1 MVQNLENQN
10 TQDVLPFKGKITTVI
25 FYEPETGFAI
35 FKIRQEGETKSST
48 AKGYVPNPVAGAKI
62 FYNGTWKEDQKF
74 GGYYIAISNSKIDYA
89 GGGKDAIIEL
99 LSSDF
104 VPGVG
109 PTVAK
114 KIVDHFGKDALRVI
128 EREPERLKEIS
139 GIGVKSADKIH
150 EGYMHIAND
159 QQLIALLLPYLSI
172 QKINSVIKK
181 FGTGKMALEEIKE
194 NPYVLYQKFSGIG
207 FATADKV
214 ALGGCQIARDDIRR
228 VTAILLYALETQA
241 QMAGNTFIW
250 VDDMYRVVK
259 ETMRN
264 VLHEVAFPDEVIR
277 KAATIAREDG
287 LVVVQGSKP
296 TDGRKPMFCM
306 YLYKYW
312 FYECDIAYLCTMIHT
327 NSNSTYGLV
336 DSQDVDDAIEIIEA
350 EDGFSLDDTQKNAV
364 RTVFGS
370 DIKNVTVITGG
381 PGSGKT
387 TIIKTIIKTWQIARG
402 LRYNEDSMLLCAP
415 TGRASARMREAT
427 EHPASTIQS
436 AYYSMHGDC
445 EASIIVVDEFS
456 MCNLETAH
464 MVFELASH
472 GCKLVIVGDPDQLP
486 AIGAGN
492 VLRDLIQSG
501 VVNVCKLSSCHR
513 NVGSIV
519 ENAIHI
525 NTGETTETF
534 KQDEQFALIP
544 AKGKEMRNI
553 ALSNYFAYVEKY
565 GEQVTEKN
573 ADTAEVYEEG
583 IKQVCL
589 LTPTKKKGCGSLSA
603 TDMNLLIRDE
613 LNPATDANSWF
624 FSNFKKKAKPEQGFE
639 YRLGDRVML
648 CKNHKNSFVN
658 GDMGFIVDYQEKAL
672 DPNTSGTIHHAY
684 TIRFDNPCDVEGRVY
699 TMLVSRKTLQS
710 EFSLAYA
717 MTVHKSQGS
726 EFKAVVIGLE
736 KSWSRLLQRNLL
748 YTAVTRAKKECRIIG
763 EMKTV
768 DEAILTNDIEYR
780 NTLLES
786 RLTHFD
792 RERYETIHR
801 RNVEDNDS
809 DWRDDDD

>member
-1 MVQNLENQN
+1 MRFGLEKP
-10 TQDVLPFKGKITTVI
+10 LLRRSISP
-25 FYEPETGFAI
+25 A
-35 FKIRQEGETKSST
+35 S
-48 AKGYVPNPVAGAKI
+48 
-62 FYNGTWKEDQKF
+62 
-74 GGYYIAISNSKIDYA
+74 SNSESA
-89 GGGKDAIIEL
+89 VFTVIEL

-139 GIGVKSADKIH
+139 GIGVKSADRIH

-159 QQLIALLLPYLSI
+159 QELIALLLPYLSI

-277 KAATIAREDG
+277 KAATIAREDS

-364 RTVFGS
+364 RTVFCS

-402 LRYNEDSMLLCAP
+402 LKYNEDSMLLCAP

-726 EFKAVVIGLE
+726 EFKAVVIGFE
-736 KSWSRLLQRNLL
+736 KSWARLLQRNLL

-792 RERYETIHR
+792 RERYETIHN
-801 RNVEDNDS
+801 RNVEDDDS
-809 DWRDDDD
+809 DWRDNDD

>member
-1 MVQNLENQN
+1 
-10 TQDVLPFKGKITTVI
+10 
-25 FYEPETGFAI
+25 
-35 FKIRQEGETKSST
+35 
-48 AKGYVPNPVAGAKI
+48 
-62 FYNGTWKEDQKF
+62 
-74 GGYYIAISNSKIDYA
+74 
-89 GGGKDAIIEL
+89 
-99 LSSDF
+99 
-104 VPGVG
+104 
-109 PTVAK
+109 
-114 KIVDHFGKDALRVI
+114 
-128 EREPERLKEIS
+128 
-139 GIGVKSADKIH
+139 
-150 EGYMHIAND
+150 
-159 QQLIALLLPYLSI
+159 
-172 QKINSVIKK
+172 
-181 FGTGKMALEEIKE
+181 MALEEIKE

-277 KAATIAREDG
+277 KAATIAREDS

-327 NSNSTYGLV
+327 SSNSTYGLV
-336 DSQDVDDAIEIIEA
+336 DSQDVDAAIEIIEA

-402 LRYNEDSMLLCAP
+402 LRYNEESILLCAP

-501 VVNVCKLSSCHR
+501 VVNICKLSSCHR

-624 FSNFKKKAKPEQGFE
+624 FSNFKKNAKPEQGFE

-726 EFKAVVIGLE
+726 EFKAVVIGFE
-736 KSWSRLLQRNLL
+736 KSWARLLQRNLL

-792 RERYETIHR
+792 RERYETIHN
-801 RNVEDNDS
+801 RNVEDDDS
-809 DWRDDDD
+809 DWRDNDD

>member
-1 MVQNLENQN
+1 M
-10 TQDVLPFKGKITTVI
+10 
-25 FYEPETGFAI
+25 
-35 FKIRQEGETKSST
+35 
-48 AKGYVPNPVAGAKI
+48 
-62 FYNGTWKEDQKF
+62 
-74 GGYYIAISNSKIDYA
+74 
-89 GGGKDAIIEL
+89 
-99 LSSDF
+99 
-104 VPGVG
+104 
-109 PTVAK
+109 
-114 KIVDHFGKDALRVI
+114 
-128 EREPERLKEIS
+128 
-139 GIGVKSADKIH
+139 
-150 EGYMHIAND
+150 
-159 QQLIALLLPYLSI
+159 
-172 QKINSVIKK
+172 
-181 FGTGKMALEEIKE
+181 
-194 NPYVLYQKFSGIG
+194 
-207 FATADKV
+207 
-214 ALGGCQIARDDIRR
+214 
-228 VTAILLYALETQA
+228 TAILLYALETQA

-277 KAATIAREDG
+277 KAATIAREDS

-336 DSQDVDDAIEIIEA
+336 DSQDVDEAIESIEA

>member
-1 MVQNLENQN
+1 
-10 TQDVLPFKGKITTVI
+10 
-25 FYEPETGFAI
+25 
-35 FKIRQEGETKSST
+35 
-48 AKGYVPNPVAGAKI
+48 
-62 FYNGTWKEDQKF
+62 
-74 GGYYIAISNSKIDYA
+74 
-89 GGGKDAIIEL
+89 
-99 LSSDF
+99 
-104 VPGVG
+104 
-109 PTVAK
+109 
-114 KIVDHFGKDALRVI
+114 
-128 EREPERLKEIS
+128 
-139 GIGVKSADKIH
+139 
-150 EGYMHIAND
+150 
-159 QQLIALLLPYLSI
+159 
-172 QKINSVIKK
+172 
-181 FGTGKMALEEIKE
+181 
-194 NPYVLYQKFSGIG
+194 
-207 FATADKV
+207 
-214 ALGGCQIARDDIRR
+214 
-228 VTAILLYALETQA
+228 
-241 QMAGNTFIW
+241 
-250 VDDMYRVVK
+250 
-259 ETMRN
+259 MRN

-277 KAATIAREDG
+277 KAATIARGDG

-336 DSQDVDDAIEIIEA
+336 DSQDVDAAIEIIEA

-402 LRYNEDSMLLCAP
+402 LRYNEESILLCAP

-726 EFKAVVIGLE
+726 EFKAVVIGFE
-736 KSWSRLLQRNLL
+736 KSWARLLQRNLL

>member
-1 MVQNLENQN
+1 
-10 TQDVLPFKGKITTVI
+10 
-25 FYEPETGFAI
+25 
-35 FKIRQEGETKSST
+35 
-48 AKGYVPNPVAGAKI
+48 
-62 FYNGTWKEDQKF
+62 
-74 GGYYIAISNSKIDYA
+74 
-89 GGGKDAIIEL
+89 
-99 LSSDF
+99 
-104 VPGVG
+104 
-109 PTVAK
+109 
-114 KIVDHFGKDALRVI
+114 
-128 EREPERLKEIS
+128 
-139 GIGVKSADKIH
+139 
-150 EGYMHIAND
+150 
-159 QQLIALLLPYLSI
+159 
-172 QKINSVIKK
+172 
-181 FGTGKMALEEIKE
+181 
-194 NPYVLYQKFSGIG
+194 
-207 FATADKV
+207 
-214 ALGGCQIARDDIRR
+214 
-228 VTAILLYALETQA
+228 
-241 QMAGNTFIW
+241 MAGNTFIW

-277 KAATIAREDG
+277 KAATIAREDS

-336 DSQDVDDAIEIIEA
+336 DSQDVDEAIESIEA

-726 EFKAVVIGLE
+726 EFKAVVIGFE
-736 KSWSRLLQRNLL
+736 KSWARLLQRNLL

-792 RERYETIHR
+792 RERYETIHN
-801 RNVEDNDS
+801 RNVEDDDS
-809 DWRDDDD
+809 DWRDNDD

>member
-1 MVQNLENQN
+1 M
-10 TQDVLPFKGKITTVI
+10 
-25 FYEPETGFAI
+25 
-35 FKIRQEGETKSST
+35 
-48 AKGYVPNPVAGAKI
+48 
-62 FYNGTWKEDQKF
+62 
-74 GGYYIAISNSKIDYA
+74 
-89 GGGKDAIIEL
+89 
-99 LSSDF
+99 
-104 VPGVG
+104 
-109 PTVAK
+109 
-114 KIVDHFGKDALRVI
+114 
-128 EREPERLKEIS
+128 
-139 GIGVKSADKIH
+139 
-150 EGYMHIAND
+150 
-159 QQLIALLLPYLSI
+159 
-172 QKINSVIKK
+172 
-181 FGTGKMALEEIKE
+181 
-194 NPYVLYQKFSGIG
+194 
-207 FATADKV
+207 
-214 ALGGCQIARDDIRR
+214 
-228 VTAILLYALETQA
+228 
-241 QMAGNTFIW
+241 
-250 VDDMYRVVK
+250 
-259 ETMRN
+259 
-264 VLHEVAFPDEVIR
+264 IR

-336 DSQDVDDAIEIIEA
+336 DSQDVDEAIESIEA
-350 EDGFSLDDTQKNAV
+350 EDGFSLDDTQKSAV

-726 EFKAVVIGLE
+726 EFKAVVIGFE
-736 KSWSRLLQRNLL
+736 KSWARLLQRNLL

-792 RERYETIHR
+792 RERYETIHN
-801 RNVEDNDS
+801 RNVEDDDS
-809 DWRDDDD
+809 DWRDNDD

>member
-1 MVQNLENQN
+1 
-10 TQDVLPFKGKITTVI
+10 
-25 FYEPETGFAI
+25 
-35 FKIRQEGETKSST
+35 
-48 AKGYVPNPVAGAKI
+48 
-62 FYNGTWKEDQKF
+62 
-74 GGYYIAISNSKIDYA
+74 
-89 GGGKDAIIEL
+89 
-99 LSSDF
+99 
-104 VPGVG
+104 
-109 PTVAK
+109 
-114 KIVDHFGKDALRVI
+114 
-128 EREPERLKEIS
+128 
-139 GIGVKSADKIH
+139 
-150 EGYMHIAND
+150 
-159 QQLIALLLPYLSI
+159 
-172 QKINSVIKK
+172 
-181 FGTGKMALEEIKE
+181 MALEEIKQ

-336 DSQDVDDAIEIIEA
+336 DSQDVDEAIESIEA

>member
-1 MVQNLENQN
+1 
-10 TQDVLPFKGKITTVI
+10 
-25 FYEPETGFAI
+25 
-35 FKIRQEGETKSST
+35 
-48 AKGYVPNPVAGAKI
+48 
-62 FYNGTWKEDQKF
+62 
-74 GGYYIAISNSKIDYA
+74 
-89 GGGKDAIIEL
+89 
-99 LSSDF
+99 
-104 VPGVG
+104 
-109 PTVAK
+109 
-114 KIVDHFGKDALRVI
+114 
-128 EREPERLKEIS
+128 
-139 GIGVKSADKIH
+139 
-150 EGYMHIAND
+150 
-159 QQLIALLLPYLSI
+159 
-172 QKINSVIKK
+172 
-181 FGTGKMALEEIKE
+181 MALEEIKE

-801 RNVEDNDS
+801 RNVEDDDS

>member
-1 MVQNLENQN
+1 M
-10 TQDVLPFKGKITTVI
+10 
-25 FYEPETGFAI
+25 
-35 FKIRQEGETKSST
+35 
-48 AKGYVPNPVAGAKI
+48 
-62 FYNGTWKEDQKF
+62 
-74 GGYYIAISNSKIDYA
+74 
-89 GGGKDAIIEL
+89 
-99 LSSDF
+99 
-104 VPGVG
+104 
-109 PTVAK
+109 
-114 KIVDHFGKDALRVI
+114 
-128 EREPERLKEIS
+128 
-139 GIGVKSADKIH
+139 
-150 EGYMHIAND
+150 
-159 QQLIALLLPYLSI
+159 
-172 QKINSVIKK
+172 
-181 FGTGKMALEEIKE
+181 
-194 NPYVLYQKFSGIG
+194 
-207 FATADKV
+207 
-214 ALGGCQIARDDIRR
+214 
-228 VTAILLYALETQA
+228 
-241 QMAGNTFIW
+241 
-250 VDDMYRVVK
+250 
-259 ETMRN
+259 
-264 VLHEVAFPDEVIR
+264 
-277 KAATIAREDG
+277 
-287 LVVVQGSKP
+287 
-296 TDGRKPMFCM
+296 
-306 YLYKYW
+306 
-312 FYECDIAYLCTMIHT
+312 
-327 NSNSTYGLV
+327 
-336 DSQDVDDAIEIIEA
+336 
-350 EDGFSLDDTQKNAV
+350 
-364 RTVFGS
+364 
-370 DIKNVTVITGG
+370 
-381 PGSGKT
+381 
-387 TIIKTIIKTWQIARG
+387 
-402 LRYNEDSMLLCAP
+402 
-415 TGRASARMREAT
+415 
-427 EHPASTIQS
+427 
-436 AYYSMHGDC
+436 
-445 EASIIVVDEFS
+445 
-456 MCNLETAH
+456 
-464 MVFELASH
+464 
-472 GCKLVIVGDPDQLP
+472 
-486 AIGAGN
+486 
-492 VLRDLIQSG
+492 
-501 VVNVCKLSSCHR
+501 
-513 NVGSIV
+513 GSIV

-534 KQDEQFALIP
+534 KQDEQFALIS

-801 RNVEDNDS
+801 RNVEDDDS

>member
-1 MVQNLENQN
+1 MRV
-10 TQDVLPFKGKITTVI
+10 TI
-25 FYEPETGFAI
+25 F
-35 FKIRQEGETKSST
+35 
-48 AKGYVPNPVAGAKI
+48 
-62 FYNGTWKEDQKF
+62 
-74 GGYYIAISNSKIDYA
+74 
-89 GGGKDAIIEL
+89 
-99 LSSDF
+99 
-104 VPGVG
+104 
-109 PTVAK
+109 
-114 KIVDHFGKDALRVI
+114 
-128 EREPERLKEIS
+128 
-139 GIGVKSADKIH
+139 
-150 EGYMHIAND
+150 
-159 QQLIALLLPYLSI
+159 
-172 QKINSVIKK
+172 
-181 FGTGKMALEEIKE
+181 
-194 NPYVLYQKFSGIG
+194 
-207 FATADKV
+207 
-214 ALGGCQIARDDIRR
+214 RR

-277 KAATIAREDG
+277 KAATIAREDS

-312 FYECDIAYLCTMIHT
+312 SYECDIAYLCTMIHT

-336 DSQDVDDAIEIIEA
+336 DSQDVDEAIESIEA

-364 RTVFGS
+364 RTVYGS

-801 RNVEDNDS
+801 RNVEDDDS

>member
-1 MVQNLENQN
+1 M
-10 TQDVLPFKGKITTVI
+10 
-25 FYEPETGFAI
+25 
-35 FKIRQEGETKSST
+35 
-48 AKGYVPNPVAGAKI
+48 
-62 FYNGTWKEDQKF
+62 
-74 GGYYIAISNSKIDYA
+74 
-89 GGGKDAIIEL
+89 
-99 LSSDF
+99 
-104 VPGVG
+104 
-109 PTVAK
+109 
-114 KIVDHFGKDALRVI
+114 
-128 EREPERLKEIS
+128 
-139 GIGVKSADKIH
+139 
-150 EGYMHIAND
+150 
-159 QQLIALLLPYLSI
+159 
-172 QKINSVIKK
+172 
-181 FGTGKMALEEIKE
+181 
-194 NPYVLYQKFSGIG
+194 
-207 FATADKV
+207 
-214 ALGGCQIARDDIRR
+214 
-228 VTAILLYALETQA
+228 TAILLYALETQA

-277 KAATIAREDG
+277 KAATIAREDS

-327 NSNSTYGLV
+327 SSNSTYGLV
-336 DSQDVDDAIEIIEA
+336 DSQDVDAAIEIIEA

-402 LRYNEDSMLLCAP
+402 LRYNEESILLCAP

-684 TIRFDNPCDVEGRVY
+684 TIRFDNPCDVEGRVC

-726 EFKAVVIGLE
+726 EFKAVVIGFE
-736 KSWSRLLQRNLL
+736 KSWARLLQRNLL

-792 RERYETIHR
+792 RERYETIHN
-801 RNVEDNDS
+801 RNVEDDDS
-809 DWRDDDD
+809 DWRDNDD

>member
-1 MVQNLENQN
+1 M
-10 TQDVLPFKGKITTVI
+10 
-25 FYEPETGFAI
+25 
-35 FKIRQEGETKSST
+35 
-48 AKGYVPNPVAGAKI
+48 
-62 FYNGTWKEDQKF
+62 
-74 GGYYIAISNSKIDYA
+74 
-89 GGGKDAIIEL
+89 
-99 LSSDF
+99 
-104 VPGVG
+104 
-109 PTVAK
+109 
-114 KIVDHFGKDALRVI
+114 
-128 EREPERLKEIS
+128 
-139 GIGVKSADKIH
+139 
-150 EGYMHIAND
+150 
-159 QQLIALLLPYLSI
+159 
-172 QKINSVIKK
+172 
-181 FGTGKMALEEIKE
+181 
-194 NPYVLYQKFSGIG
+194 
-207 FATADKV
+207 
-214 ALGGCQIARDDIRR
+214 
-228 VTAILLYALETQA
+228 TAILLYALETQA

-277 KAATIAREDG
+277 KAATIAREDS

-327 NSNSTYGLV
+327 SSNSTYGLV
-336 DSQDVDDAIEIIEA
+336 DSQDLDAAIEIIEA

-402 LRYNEDSMLLCAP
+402 LRYNEESILLCAP

-544 AKGKEMRNI
+544 ATGKEMRNI

-684 TIRFDNPCDVEGRVY
+684 TIRFYNSCDVEGRVY

-726 EFKAVVIGLE
+726 EFKAVVIGFE
-736 KSWSRLLQRNLL
+736 KSWARLLQRNLL

-792 RERYETIHR
+792 RERYETIHN
-801 RNVEDNDS
+801 RNVEDDDS
-809 DWRDDDD
+809 DWRDNDD

>member
-1 MVQNLENQN
+1 M
-10 TQDVLPFKGKITTVI
+10 
-25 FYEPETGFAI
+25 
-35 FKIRQEGETKSST
+35 
-48 AKGYVPNPVAGAKI
+48 
-62 FYNGTWKEDQKF
+62 
-74 GGYYIAISNSKIDYA
+74 
-89 GGGKDAIIEL
+89 
-99 LSSDF
+99 
-104 VPGVG
+104 
-109 PTVAK
+109 
-114 KIVDHFGKDALRVI
+114 
-128 EREPERLKEIS
+128 
-139 GIGVKSADKIH
+139 
-150 EGYMHIAND
+150 
-159 QQLIALLLPYLSI
+159 
-172 QKINSVIKK
+172 
-181 FGTGKMALEEIKE
+181 
-194 NPYVLYQKFSGIG
+194 
-207 FATADKV
+207 
-214 ALGGCQIARDDIRR
+214 
-228 VTAILLYALETQA
+228 TAILLYALETQA

-327 NSNSTYGLV
+327 SSNSTYGLV
-336 DSQDVDDAIEIIEA
+336 DSQDVDAAIEIIEA

-492 VLRDLIQSG
+492 VLRDLIQSR

-801 RNVEDNDS
+801 RNVEDDDS

>member
-1 MVQNLENQN
+1 
-10 TQDVLPFKGKITTVI
+10 
-25 FYEPETGFAI
+25 
-35 FKIRQEGETKSST
+35 
-48 AKGYVPNPVAGAKI
+48 
-62 FYNGTWKEDQKF
+62 
-74 GGYYIAISNSKIDYA
+74 
-89 GGGKDAIIEL
+89 
-99 LSSDF
+99 
-104 VPGVG
+104 
-109 PTVAK
+109 
-114 KIVDHFGKDALRVI
+114 
-128 EREPERLKEIS
+128 
-139 GIGVKSADKIH
+139 
-150 EGYMHIAND
+150 
-159 QQLIALLLPYLSI
+159 
-172 QKINSVIKK
+172 
-181 FGTGKMALEEIKE
+181 
-194 NPYVLYQKFSGIG
+194 
-207 FATADKV
+207 
-214 ALGGCQIARDDIRR
+214 
-228 VTAILLYALETQA
+228 
-241 QMAGNTFIW
+241 
-250 VDDMYRVVK
+250 
-259 ETMRN
+259 MRN

-277 KAATIAREDG
+277 KAATIAREDS

-336 DSQDVDDAIEIIEA
+336 DSQDVDEAIESIEA

>member
-1 MVQNLENQN
+1 M
-10 TQDVLPFKGKITTVI
+10 
-25 FYEPETGFAI
+25 
-35 FKIRQEGETKSST
+35 
-48 AKGYVPNPVAGAKI
+48 
-62 FYNGTWKEDQKF
+62 
-74 GGYYIAISNSKIDYA
+74 
-89 GGGKDAIIEL
+89 
-99 LSSDF
+99 
-104 VPGVG
+104 
-109 PTVAK
+109 
-114 KIVDHFGKDALRVI
+114 
-128 EREPERLKEIS
+128 
-139 GIGVKSADKIH
+139 
-150 EGYMHIAND
+150 
-159 QQLIALLLPYLSI
+159 
-172 QKINSVIKK
+172 
-181 FGTGKMALEEIKE
+181 
-194 NPYVLYQKFSGIG
+194 
-207 FATADKV
+207 
-214 ALGGCQIARDDIRR
+214 R

-277 KAATIAREDG
+277 KAATIAREDS

-327 NSNSTYGLV
+327 SSNSTYGLV
-336 DSQDVDDAIEIIEA
+336 DSQDVDAAIEIIEA

-402 LRYNEDSMLLCAP
+402 LRYNEESILLCAP

-726 EFKAVVIGLE
+726 EFKAVVIGFE
-736 KSWSRLLQRNLL
+736 KSWARLLQRNLL

>member
-1 MVQNLENQN
+1 M
-10 TQDVLPFKGKITTVI
+10 
-25 FYEPETGFAI
+25 
-35 FKIRQEGETKSST
+35 
-48 AKGYVPNPVAGAKI
+48 
-62 FYNGTWKEDQKF
+62 
-74 GGYYIAISNSKIDYA
+74 
-89 GGGKDAIIEL
+89 
-99 LSSDF
+99 
-104 VPGVG
+104 
-109 PTVAK
+109 
-114 KIVDHFGKDALRVI
+114 
-128 EREPERLKEIS
+128 
-139 GIGVKSADKIH
+139 
-150 EGYMHIAND
+150 
-159 QQLIALLLPYLSI
+159 
-172 QKINSVIKK
+172 
-181 FGTGKMALEEIKE
+181 
-194 NPYVLYQKFSGIG
+194 
-207 FATADKV
+207 
-214 ALGGCQIARDDIRR
+214 
-228 VTAILLYALETQA
+228 TAILLYALETQA

-277 KAATIAREDG
+277 KAATIAREDS

-327 NSNSTYGLV
+327 SSNSTYGLV
-336 DSQDVDDAIEIIEA
+336 DSQDLDAAIEIIEA

-402 LRYNEDSMLLCAP
+402 LRYNEESILLCAP

-544 AKGKEMRNI
+544 ANGKEMRNI

-726 EFKAVVIGLE
+726 EFKAVVIGFE
-736 KSWSRLLQRNLL
+736 KSWARLLQRNLL

-792 RERYETIHR
+792 RERYETIHN
-801 RNVEDNDS
+801 RNVEDDDS
-809 DWRDDDD
+809 DWRDNDD

>member
-1 MVQNLENQN
+1 M
-10 TQDVLPFKGKITTVI
+10 
-25 FYEPETGFAI
+25 
-35 FKIRQEGETKSST
+35 
-48 AKGYVPNPVAGAKI
+48 
-62 FYNGTWKEDQKF
+62 
-74 GGYYIAISNSKIDYA
+74 
-89 GGGKDAIIEL
+89 
-99 LSSDF
+99 
-104 VPGVG
+104 
-109 PTVAK
+109 
-114 KIVDHFGKDALRVI
+114 
-128 EREPERLKEIS
+128 
-139 GIGVKSADKIH
+139 
-150 EGYMHIAND
+150 
-159 QQLIALLLPYLSI
+159 
-172 QKINSVIKK
+172 
-181 FGTGKMALEEIKE
+181 
-194 NPYVLYQKFSGIG
+194 
-207 FATADKV
+207 
-214 ALGGCQIARDDIRR
+214 
-228 VTAILLYALETQA
+228 
-241 QMAGNTFIW
+241 
-250 VDDMYRVVK
+250 
-259 ETMRN
+259 
-264 VLHEVAFPDEVIR
+264 
-277 KAATIAREDG
+277 
-287 LVVVQGSKP
+287 
-296 TDGRKPMFCM
+296 
-306 YLYKYW
+306 
-312 FYECDIAYLCTMIHT
+312 
-327 NSNSTYGLV
+327 
-336 DSQDVDDAIEIIEA
+336 
-350 EDGFSLDDTQKNAV
+350 
-364 RTVFGS
+364 FGS

-501 VVNVCKLSSCHR
+501 VVNICKLSSCHR

-544 AKGKEMRNI
+544 AKGKEMQNI

-672 DPNTSGTIHHAY
+672 DPNTSGTIHL
-684 TIRFDNPCDVEGRVY
+684 DNPCDVEGRVY

-726 EFKAVVIGLE
+726 EFKAVVIGFE
-736 KSWSRLLQRNLL
+736 KSWARLLQRNLL

-801 RNVEDNDS
+801 RNVEDDNS
-809 DWRDDDD
+809 DWRDNDD

>member
-1 MVQNLENQN
+1 
-10 TQDVLPFKGKITTVI
+10 
-25 FYEPETGFAI
+25 
-35 FKIRQEGETKSST
+35 
-48 AKGYVPNPVAGAKI
+48 
-62 FYNGTWKEDQKF
+62 
-74 GGYYIAISNSKIDYA
+74 
-89 GGGKDAIIEL
+89 
-99 LSSDF
+99 
-104 VPGVG
+104 
-109 PTVAK
+109 
-114 KIVDHFGKDALRVI
+114 
-128 EREPERLKEIS
+128 
-139 GIGVKSADKIH
+139 
-150 EGYMHIAND
+150 
-159 QQLIALLLPYLSI
+159 
-172 QKINSVIKK
+172 
-181 FGTGKMALEEIKE
+181 
-194 NPYVLYQKFSGIG
+194 
-207 FATADKV
+207 
-214 ALGGCQIARDDIRR
+214 
-228 VTAILLYALETQA
+228 
-241 QMAGNTFIW
+241 
-250 VDDMYRVVK
+250 MYRVVK

-277 KAATIAREDG
+277 KAATIAREDS

-336 DSQDVDDAIEIIEA
+336 DSQDVDEAIESIEA

-427 EHPASTIQS
+427 EQPASTIQS

>member
-1 MVQNLENQN
+1 M
-10 TQDVLPFKGKITTVI
+10 
-25 FYEPETGFAI
+25 
-35 FKIRQEGETKSST
+35 
-48 AKGYVPNPVAGAKI
+48 
-62 FYNGTWKEDQKF
+62 
-74 GGYYIAISNSKIDYA
+74 
-89 GGGKDAIIEL
+89 
-99 LSSDF
+99 
-104 VPGVG
+104 
-109 PTVAK
+109 
-114 KIVDHFGKDALRVI
+114 
-128 EREPERLKEIS
+128 
-139 GIGVKSADKIH
+139 
-150 EGYMHIAND
+150 
-159 QQLIALLLPYLSI
+159 
-172 QKINSVIKK
+172 
-181 FGTGKMALEEIKE
+181 
-194 NPYVLYQKFSGIG
+194 
-207 FATADKV
+207 
-214 ALGGCQIARDDIRR
+214 
-228 VTAILLYALETQA
+228 TAILLYALETQA

-327 NSNSTYGLV
+327 SSNSTYGLV
-336 DSQDVDDAIEIIEA
+336 DSQDVDAAIEIIEA

-402 LRYNEDSMLLCAP
+402 LRYNEESILLCAP

-501 VVNVCKLSSCHR
+501 VVNICKLSSCHR

-726 EFKAVVIGLE
+726 EFKAVVIGFE
-736 KSWSRLLQRNLL
+736 KSWARLLQRNLL

-792 RERYETIHR
+792 RERYETIHN
-801 RNVEDNDS
+801 RNVEDDDS
-809 DWRDDDD
+809 DWRDNDD

>member
-1 MVQNLENQN
+1 M
-10 TQDVLPFKGKITTVI
+10 
-25 FYEPETGFAI
+25 
-35 FKIRQEGETKSST
+35 
-48 AKGYVPNPVAGAKI
+48 
-62 FYNGTWKEDQKF
+62 
-74 GGYYIAISNSKIDYA
+74 
-89 GGGKDAIIEL
+89 
-99 LSSDF
+99 
-104 VPGVG
+104 
-109 PTVAK
+109 
-114 KIVDHFGKDALRVI
+114 
-128 EREPERLKEIS
+128 
-139 GIGVKSADKIH
+139 
-150 EGYMHIAND
+150 
-159 QQLIALLLPYLSI
+159 
-172 QKINSVIKK
+172 
-181 FGTGKMALEEIKE
+181 
-194 NPYVLYQKFSGIG
+194 
-207 FATADKV
+207 
-214 ALGGCQIARDDIRR
+214 
-228 VTAILLYALETQA
+228 TAILIYALETQA

-259 ETMRN
+259 EMMRN

-327 NSNSTYGLV
+327 NLNSTYGLV

-402 LRYNEDSMLLCAP
+402 LRYNEESILLCAP

-573 ADTAEVYEEG
+573 ADAAEVYEEG

-684 TIRFDNPCDVEGRVY
+684 TIRFDNPSDVEGRVY

-801 RNVEDNDS
+801 RNVEDDDS
-809 DWRDDDD
+809 DWREDDD

>member
-1 MVQNLENQN
+1 
-10 TQDVLPFKGKITTVI
+10 
-25 FYEPETGFAI
+25 
-35 FKIRQEGETKSST
+35 
-48 AKGYVPNPVAGAKI
+48 
-62 FYNGTWKEDQKF
+62 
-74 GGYYIAISNSKIDYA
+74 
-89 GGGKDAIIEL
+89 
-99 LSSDF
+99 
-104 VPGVG
+104 
-109 PTVAK
+109 
-114 KIVDHFGKDALRVI
+114 
-128 EREPERLKEIS
+128 
-139 GIGVKSADKIH
+139 
-150 EGYMHIAND
+150 
-159 QQLIALLLPYLSI
+159 
-172 QKINSVIKK
+172 
-181 FGTGKMALEEIKE
+181 
-194 NPYVLYQKFSGIG
+194 
-207 FATADKV
+207 
-214 ALGGCQIARDDIRR
+214 
-228 VTAILLYALETQA
+228 
-241 QMAGNTFIW
+241 
-250 VDDMYRVVK
+250 MYRVVK

-264 VLHEVAFPDEVIR
+264 VLHEVVFPDEVIR

-306 YLYKYW
+306 YLHKYW

-336 DSQDVDDAIEIIEA
+336 DSQDVEHAIANIEA
-350 EDGFSLDDTQKNAV
+350 EDGFSLDETQKNAV

-387 TIIKTIIKTWQIARG
+387 TIIKTIIKTWRIARG
-402 LRYNEDSMLLCAP
+402 LRYSEESILLCAP

-501 VVNVCKLSSCHR
+501 AVNVCKLSSCHR

-534 KQDEQFALIP
+534 TQDEQFALIP
-544 AKGKEMRNI
+544 AKGSEMRNI

-613 LNPATDANSWF
+613 LNPATDENSWF
-624 FSNFKKKAKPEQGFE
+624 FSDFKKKAKPEQGFE
-639 YRLGDRVML
+639 YRIGDRVML

-672 DPNTSGTIHHAY
+672 DSNTGSTIHHAY
-684 TIRFDNPCDVEGRVY
+684 TIRFDNPCDVEGSVY

-768 DEAILTNDIEYR
+768 DEAILTNDIEFR

-786 RLTHFD
+786 RLKHFD

-801 RNVEDNDS
+801 RNVENDDT

>member
-1 MVQNLENQN
+1 
-10 TQDVLPFKGKITTVI
+10 
-25 FYEPETGFAI
+25 
-35 FKIRQEGETKSST
+35 
-48 AKGYVPNPVAGAKI
+48 
-62 FYNGTWKEDQKF
+62 
-74 GGYYIAISNSKIDYA
+74 
-89 GGGKDAIIEL
+89 
-99 LSSDF
+99 
-104 VPGVG
+104 
-109 PTVAK
+109 
-114 KIVDHFGKDALRVI
+114 
-128 EREPERLKEIS
+128 
-139 GIGVKSADKIH
+139 
-150 EGYMHIAND
+150 
-159 QQLIALLLPYLSI
+159 
-172 QKINSVIKK
+172 
-181 FGTGKMALEEIKE
+181 MALEEIKE

-801 RNVEDNDS
+801 RNVEDDNS

>member
-1 MVQNLENQN
+1 
-10 TQDVLPFKGKITTVI
+10 
-25 FYEPETGFAI
+25 
-35 FKIRQEGETKSST
+35 
-48 AKGYVPNPVAGAKI
+48 
-62 FYNGTWKEDQKF
+62 
-74 GGYYIAISNSKIDYA
+74 
-89 GGGKDAIIEL
+89 
-99 LSSDF
+99 
-104 VPGVG
+104 
-109 PTVAK
+109 
-114 KIVDHFGKDALRVI
+114 
-128 EREPERLKEIS
+128 
-139 GIGVKSADKIH
+139 
-150 EGYMHIAND
+150 
-159 QQLIALLLPYLSI
+159 
-172 QKINSVIKK
+172 
-181 FGTGKMALEEIKE
+181 
-194 NPYVLYQKFSGIG
+194 
-207 FATADKV
+207 
-214 ALGGCQIARDDIRR
+214 
-228 VTAILLYALETQA
+228 
-241 QMAGNTFIW
+241 
-250 VDDMYRVVK
+250 MYRVVK

-801 RNVEDNDS
+801 RNVEDDDS

>member
-1 MVQNLENQN
+1 MSRR
-10 TQDVLPFKGKITTVI
+10 QDLLSLN
-25 FYEPETGFAI
+25 
-35 FKIRQEGETKSST
+35 RQEGETKSST

-62 FYNGTWKEDQKF
+62 YYNGTWKEDQKF

-139 GIGVKSADKIH
+139 GIGVKSADRIH

-159 QQLIALLLPYLSI
+159 QELIALLLPYLSI

-277 KAATIAREDG
+277 KAATIAREDS

-327 NSNSTYGLV
+327 SSNSTYGLV
-336 DSQDVDDAIEIIEA
+336 DSQDVDAAIEIIEA

-402 LRYNEDSMLLCAP
+402 LRYNEESILLCAP

-436 AYYSMHGDC
+436 AYYSVHGDC

-472 GCKLVIVGDPDQLP
+472 
-486 AIGAGN
+486 
-492 VLRDLIQSG
+492 
-501 VVNVCKLSSCHR
+501 
-513 NVGSIV
+513 
-519 ENAIHI
+519 
-525 NTGETTETF
+525 
-534 KQDEQFALIP
+534 
-544 AKGKEMRNI
+544 
-553 ALSNYFAYVEKY
+553 
-565 GEQVTEKN
+565 
-573 ADTAEVYEEG
+573 
-583 IKQVCL
+583 
-589 LTPTKKKGCGSLSA
+589 
-603 TDMNLLIRDE
+603 
-613 LNPATDANSWF
+613 
-624 FSNFKKKAKPEQGFE
+624 
-639 YRLGDRVML
+639 RL
-648 CKNHKNSFVN
+648 
-658 GDMGFIVDYQEKAL
+658 Q
-672 DPNTSGTIHHAY
+672 
-684 TIRFDNPCDVEGRVY
+684 
-699 TMLVSRKTLQS
+699 
-710 EFSLAYA
+710 
-717 MTVHKSQGS
+717 
-726 EFKAVVIGLE
+726 
-736 KSWSRLLQRNLL
+736 
-748 YTAVTRAKKECRIIG
+748 TRYCR
-763 EMKTV
+763 
-768 DEAILTNDIEYR
+768 
-780 NTLLES
+780 
-786 RLTHFD
+786 
-792 RERYETIHR
+792 
-801 RNVEDNDS
+801 
-809 DWRDDDD
+809 

>member
-1 MVQNLENQN
+1 M
-10 TQDVLPFKGKITTVI
+10 
-25 FYEPETGFAI
+25 
-35 FKIRQEGETKSST
+35 
-48 AKGYVPNPVAGAKI
+48 
-62 FYNGTWKEDQKF
+62 
-74 GGYYIAISNSKIDYA
+74 
-89 GGGKDAIIEL
+89 
-99 LSSDF
+99 
-104 VPGVG
+104 
-109 PTVAK
+109 
-114 KIVDHFGKDALRVI
+114 
-128 EREPERLKEIS
+128 
-139 GIGVKSADKIH
+139 
-150 EGYMHIAND
+150 
-159 QQLIALLLPYLSI
+159 
-172 QKINSVIKK
+172 
-181 FGTGKMALEEIKE
+181 
-194 NPYVLYQKFSGIG
+194 
-207 FATADKV
+207 
-214 ALGGCQIARDDIRR
+214 R

-277 KAATIAREDG
+277 KAATIAREDS

-327 NSNSTYGLV
+327 SSNSTYGLV
-336 DSQDVDDAIEIIEA
+336 DSQDLDAAIEIIEA

-402 LRYNEDSMLLCAP
+402 LRYNEESILLCAP

-544 AKGKEMRNI
+544 ATGKEMRNI

-726 EFKAVVIGLE
+726 EFKAVVIGFE
-736 KSWSRLLQRNLL
+736 KSWARLLQRNLL

-792 RERYETIHR
+792 RERYETIHN
-801 RNVEDNDS
+801 RNVEDDDS
-809 DWRDDDD
+809 DWRDNDD

>member
-1 MVQNLENQN
+1 MLLKRKRRWQ
-10 TQDVLPFKGKITTVI
+10 
-25 FYEPETGFAI
+25 AI
-35 FKIRQEGETKSST
+35 
-48 AKGYVPNPVAGAKI
+48 P
-62 FYNGTWKEDQKF
+62 
-74 GGYYIAISNSKIDYA
+74 
-89 GGGKDAIIEL
+89 
-99 LSSDF
+99 LS
-104 VPGVG
+104 
-109 PTVAK
+109 
-114 KIVDHFGKDALRVI
+114 
-128 EREPERLKEIS
+128 
-139 GIGVKSADKIH
+139 
-150 EGYMHIAND
+150 
-159 QQLIALLLPYLSI
+159 
-172 QKINSVIKK
+172 
-181 FGTGKMALEEIKE
+181 
-194 NPYVLYQKFSGIG
+194 
-207 FATADKV
+207 
-214 ALGGCQIARDDIRR
+214 
-228 VTAILLYALETQA
+228 
-241 QMAGNTFIW
+241 

-277 KAATIAREDG
+277 KAATIAREDS

-336 DSQDVDDAIEIIEA
+336 DSQDVDEAIESIEA

-427 EHPASTIQS
+427 EQPASTIQS

>member
-1 MVQNLENQN
+1 MVQIFENQN
-10 TQDVLPFKGKITTVI
+10 TQDVLPFKGKITTVMY
-25 FYEPETGFAI
+25 YEPETGFAI

-62 FYNGTWKEDQKF
+62 YYNGTWKEDQKF

-139 GIGVKSADKIH
+139 GIGVKSADRIH

-159 QQLIALLLPYLSI
+159 QELIALLLPYLSI

-214 ALGGCQIARDDIRR
+214 AL
-228 VTAILLYALETQA
+228 
-241 QMAGNTFIW
+241 
-250 VDDMYRVVK
+250 
-259 ETMRN
+259 
-264 VLHEVAFPDEVIR
+264 
-277 KAATIAREDG
+277 
-287 LVVVQGSKP
+287 
-296 TDGRKPMFCM
+296 
-306 YLYKYW
+306 
-312 FYECDIAYLCTMIHT
+312 
-327 NSNSTYGLV
+327 
-336 DSQDVDDAIEIIEA
+336 
-350 EDGFSLDDTQKNAV
+350 
-364 RTVFGS
+364 
-370 DIKNVTVITGG
+370 
-381 PGSGKT
+381 
-387 TIIKTIIKTWQIARG
+387 
-402 LRYNEDSMLLCAP
+402 
-415 TGRASARMREAT
+415 

-436 AYYSMHGDC
+436 AYYSVHGDC

-801 RNVEDNDS
+801 RNVEDDDS

>member
-1 MVQNLENQN
+1 M
-10 TQDVLPFKGKITTVI
+10 
-25 FYEPETGFAI
+25 
-35 FKIRQEGETKSST
+35 
-48 AKGYVPNPVAGAKI
+48 
-62 FYNGTWKEDQKF
+62 
-74 GGYYIAISNSKIDYA
+74 
-89 GGGKDAIIEL
+89 
-99 LSSDF
+99 
-104 VPGVG
+104 
-109 PTVAK
+109 
-114 KIVDHFGKDALRVI
+114 
-128 EREPERLKEIS
+128 
-139 GIGVKSADKIH
+139 
-150 EGYMHIAND
+150 
-159 QQLIALLLPYLSI
+159 
-172 QKINSVIKK
+172 
-181 FGTGKMALEEIKE
+181 
-194 NPYVLYQKFSGIG
+194 
-207 FATADKV
+207 
-214 ALGGCQIARDDIRR
+214 
-228 VTAILLYALETQA
+228 TAILLYALETQA

-277 KAATIAREDG
+277 KAATIAREDS

-327 NSNSTYGLV
+327 SSNSTYGLV
-336 DSQDVDDAIEIIEA
+336 DSQDVDAAIEIIEA

-402 LRYNEDSMLLCAP
+402 LRYNEESILLCAP

-544 AKGKEMRNI
+544 VKGKEMRNI

-801 RNVEDNDS
+801 RNVEDDDS

>member
-1 MVQNLENQN
+1 
-10 TQDVLPFKGKITTVI
+10 
-25 FYEPETGFAI
+25 
-35 FKIRQEGETKSST
+35 
-48 AKGYVPNPVAGAKI
+48 
-62 FYNGTWKEDQKF
+62 
-74 GGYYIAISNSKIDYA
+74 
-89 GGGKDAIIEL
+89 
-99 LSSDF
+99 
-104 VPGVG
+104 
-109 PTVAK
+109 
-114 KIVDHFGKDALRVI
+114 
-128 EREPERLKEIS
+128 
-139 GIGVKSADKIH
+139 
-150 EGYMHIAND
+150 
-159 QQLIALLLPYLSI
+159 
-172 QKINSVIKK
+172 
-181 FGTGKMALEEIKE
+181 MALEEIKE

-214 ALGGCQIARDDIRR
+214 ALGGCQITRDDIRR

-327 NSNSTYGLV
+327 SSNSTYGLV
-336 DSQDVDDAIEIIEA
+336 DSQDVDAAIEIIEA

-402 LRYNEDSMLLCAP
+402 LRYNEESILLCAP

-501 VVNVCKLSSCHR
+501 VVNICKLSSCHR

-726 EFKAVVIGLE
+726 EFKAVVIGFE
-736 KSWSRLLQRNLL
+736 KSWARLLQRNLL

-792 RERYETIHR
+792 RERYETIHN
-801 RNVEDNDS
+801 RNVEDDDS
-809 DWRDDDD
+809 DWRDNDD